1 MSASLSNSEKRQIR
15 VRSNIKKRN
24 RGQRSRISVFRSNKN
39 IYVQLMGID
48 GNVIQSC
55 SSTIFDEKDLK
66 DKKGIDI
73 AKIVGSKFA
82 KDCIAKGVKEVVFD
96 KGCYLYSGRVK
107 AVADSCR
114 EAGLQF

>member
-1 MSASLSNSEKRQIR
+1 MSASLSNSKKRQIR

-39 IYVQLMGID
+39 IYVQLIGID

-66 DKKGIDI
+66 GKKGIDI
-73 AKIVGSKFA
+73 EIQFPQFSSSSNLSNSKVILNFQEKKI
-82 KDCIAKGVKEVVFD
+82 
-96 KGCYLYSGRVK
+96 
-107 AVADSCR
+107 
-114 EAGLQF
+114 